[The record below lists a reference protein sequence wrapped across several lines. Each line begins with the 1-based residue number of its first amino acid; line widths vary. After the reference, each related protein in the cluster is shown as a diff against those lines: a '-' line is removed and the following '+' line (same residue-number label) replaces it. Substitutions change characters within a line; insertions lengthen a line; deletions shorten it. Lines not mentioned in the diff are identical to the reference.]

1 MANVADGAA
10 LAARV
15 GGLLSSGGLLER
27 GEAMRAALLA
37 LAAGESVFLLGPPG
51 TAKTMLA
58 GWAAGVLG
66 GARPFSCLLSQYTQP
81 DELFGPVSIEWLGQ
95 GERVVLTDGYLP
107 SAEVAFLD
115 EVFKAGPAIL
125 NTLLTILNERT
136 FRNGREVQR
145 VPLRLLV
152 GASNEL
158 PDDDSGLDALYDR
171 FLLRVEVRPVQR
183 RESFD
188 ALLSAAPSSA
198 EPPAEPLTA
207 EELGSWREGA
217 AAVAIPSELSAY
229 LFSLRLR
236 LAERG
241 LYVSDRRWA
250 KCGGLL
256 RASAFLNGRAAAAF
270 PDLLVLGNALWSRPS
285 ERTDVA
291 ECARDAVTP
300 EVVLG
305 GFHFTSQISREA
317 EEMESREVPDDA
329 AYSRLTADADRSLD
343 YLRRLS
349 AELEGAREGGAPFW
363 RNALATLDTPFERAL
378 MGAAVDRLREFAAE
392 SERRV
397 ASVRFSRR
405 PKVREALDAAA
416 PTVILRAADE
426 ALSAAGRA
434 ADAAASAADDS
445 EAIAA
450 LLRPQPQTSRL
461 AAFGSALRG
470 LFPGSS
476 SARPEPAAPAPRPP
490 RPRPAE
496 PADAAQTMGGID
508 LTPRQPAPAGEAA
521 APGPAAPAQPG
532 GGWEETLSQIDTF
545 EEFVRLGGHP
555 FRGDAGDPRY
565 RWNDNRNN
573 GERWWNV
580 GSRFTRCIEDRA
592 DTAAIESECARRGA
606 GVGGRFHWVYA
617 VCHIFEKNDGRFD
630 ARTRAEL
637 AWLSGSAWG
646 ILERGL
652 EEALS

>member
-1 MANVADGAA
+1 MANGTEGAA

-37 LAAGESVFLLGPPG
+37 LAAGESVFLYGPPG

-58 GWAAGVLG
+58 SWAAGVLG

-81 DELFGPVSIEWLGQ
+81 DELFGPVSIERLGE
-95 GERVVLTDGYLP
+95 GERVVLTEGYLP

-158 PDDDSGLDALYDR
+158 PDDDAGLDALYDR

-188 ALLSAAPSSA
+188 ALLSAPAEAPA
-198 EPPAEPLTA
+198 PAEPLTA
-207 EELGSWREGA
+207 AELESWRAGA
-217 AAVAIPSELSAY
+217 AAVSIPQEISAY

-241 LYVSDRRWA
+241 IYVSDRRWA

-291 ECARDAVTP
+291 ECARDAVTS
-300 EVVLG
+300 EAVLG
-305 GFHFTSQISREA
+305 GFQFTSRISREA
-317 EEMESREVPDDA
+317 EEMESREIPDEA
-329 AYSRLTADADRSLD
+329 AYTKLSADADRSLD

-349 AELEGAREGGAPFW
+349 AELEGAREGGAAFW

-397 ASVRFSRR
+397 AAARFSRR

-426 ALSAAGRA
+426 ALSAATRAAAA
-434 ADAAASAADDS
+434 ADAAANADDS

-470 LFPGSS
+470 LFPGG
-476 SARPEPAAPAPRPP
+476 SARPEPQPQPPRPAPR
-490 RPRPAE
+490 
-496 PADAAQTMGGID
+496 QGGID
-508 LTPRQPAPAGEAA
+508 LTPRSA
-521 APGPAAPAQPG
+521 APGPEPGETPAEPQPEG
-532 GGWEETLSQIDTF
+532 GRGWEETLSQIDTF
-545 EEFVRLGGHP
+545 EEFVRLGGVP

-592 DTAAIESECARRGA
+592 DTAAIEAECARRGA

-637 AWLSGSAWG
+637 SWLTGSAWR
-646 ILERGL
+646 ILEPAL